1 VELLT
6 EFNFEQAQQFAS
18 EIEQYN
24 SDRKDL
30 DKQITKESIPS
41 DRRKQRTRAV
51 HLCRISRELATVIGI
66 VASRL
71 IETYYRPTLVFTK
84 KVVINMQPQRAPSKD
99 LMCNALEACS
109 NHLEQFGGHMY
120 AAGMTIKPENVVFKE
135 AFENKCKTQ

>member
-1 VELLT
+1 MWFYLAPRINAAGRIKHGNHAELLT

-30 DKQITKESIPS
+30 DKQITKEAFLQIEEN
-41 DRRKQRTRAV
+41 KRTRAV
-51 HLCRISRELATVIGI
+51 HLCRISRELAQGVIGI

-84 KVVINMQPQRAPSKD
+84 
-99 LMCNALEACS
+99 EW
-109 NHLEQFGGHMY
+109 
-120 AAGMTIKPENVVFKE
+120 
-135 AFENKCKTQ
+135 

>member
-1 VELLT
+1 MWFYNCTRINAAGRIKHGNHAVELLT

-30 DKQITKESIPS
+30 DKQITKKETFLQIEENKEQERFTSVVF
-41 DRRKQRTRAV
+41 QENW
-51 HLCRISRELATVIGI
+51 HGVIGI

-84 KVVINMQPQRAPSKD
+84 VVINMQPQRAPSKD
-99 LMCNALEACS
+99 LMCIM
-109 NHLEQFGGHMY
+109 H
-120 AAGMTIKPENVVFKE
+120 
-135 AFENKCKTQ
+135 

>member
-30 DKQITKESIPS
+30 DKQITKEAFLQIEENKEQERFTSVVFQENWH
-41 DRRKQRTRAV
+41 KGLLV
-51 HLCRISRELATVIGI
+51 

-84 KVVINMQPQRAPSKD
+84 VVINMQPQRAPSKD
-99 LMCNALEACS
+99 LMCIM
-109 NHLEQFGGHMY
+109 H
-120 AAGMTIKPENVVFKE
+120 
-135 AFENKCKTQ
+135 

>member
-30 DKQITKESIPS
+30 DKQITKEAFQIEENKEQERFTSVVFQENW
-41 DRRKQRTRAV
+41 QR
-51 HLCRISRELATVIGI
+51 GYWI

-71 IETYYRPTLVFTK
+71 IETYYRPTLVL
-84 KVVINMQPQRAPSKD
+84 KVVINMQPQLR
-99 LMCNALEACS
+99 
-109 NHLEQFGGHMY
+109 QR
-120 AAGMTIKPENVVFKE
+120 I
-135 AFENKCKTQ
+135 